1 MSSCIKNA
9 FCSHSL
15 RQANERPA
23 ARTTPTADPNAPAS
37 SEIAQSSTVS
47 ECGGFPQPTGSGTS
61 GYCDAEVLG
70 WSYDAAGETLA
81 LVDSRIELNCC
92 GVRSS
97 KLEKRGDGY
106 VLTQTDAPEVFDGQ
120 EARCGCTCVFDFA
133 LEAQQIPQGVISL
146 EVVRNVTDDAAG
158 PTTVFQGSIDL
169 AQQSGQIDID
179 TTPSEWC
186 QLDSGPSAS

>member
-1 MSSCIKNA
+1 MMKKLTTTVGTLA
-9 FCSHSL
+9 AASL
-15 RQANERPA
+15 LVA
-23 ARTTPTADPNAPAS
+23 ACTTTTADPNDPTS

-70 WSYDAAGETLA
+70 WSHDAASQTLK

-106 VLTQTDAPEVFDGQ
+106 LLTQTDAPEVFDGQ
-120 EARCGCTCVFDFA
+120 EARCGCMCVFDFA
-133 LEAQQIPQGVISL
+133 LEAQDIPQGVISL
-146 EVVRNVTDDAAG
+146 EVVRNVTDDAGG

-169 AQQSGQIDID
+169 AEQSGQIDID